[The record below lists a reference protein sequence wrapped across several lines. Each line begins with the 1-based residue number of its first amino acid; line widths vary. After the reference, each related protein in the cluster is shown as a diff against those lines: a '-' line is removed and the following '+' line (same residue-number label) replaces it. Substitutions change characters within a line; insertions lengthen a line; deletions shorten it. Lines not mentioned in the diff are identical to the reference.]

1 VRILL
6 EVGVLAD
13 DEVLLPLQGV
23 YTFMQGDFGGIARK
37 PTTLGTNLE
46 LTLPDMVDDLEKM
59 DLTLT
64 PGSL

>member
-1 VRILL
+1 MEKNEAAVLYHL
-6 EVGVLAD
+6 HECEVD
-13 DEVLLPLQGV
+13 
-23 YTFMQGDFGGIARK
+23 QGDLGSGKAK